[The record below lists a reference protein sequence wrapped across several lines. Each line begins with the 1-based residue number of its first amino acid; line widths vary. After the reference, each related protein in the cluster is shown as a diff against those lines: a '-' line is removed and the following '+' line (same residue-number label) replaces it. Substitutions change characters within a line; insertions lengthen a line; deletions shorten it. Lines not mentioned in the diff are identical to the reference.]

1 MPNLIQIKRSLN
13 TANPTSLAN
22 GEFAY
27 TANGDVLFI
36 GSNGATVA
44 IGGRRTPGVLTA
56 NQALVANATGF
67 INTIQ
72 AANAVITSL
81 SANGSYGTAGQ
92 VLVSNGTAIF
102 WGTGT
107 TGANTQVQFNDSGVA
122 NGSAGFTFDK
132 STNTLAVANT
142 LTVVNVLGTTVN
154 AASHTVGSNFIANS
168 TAIVGTGFANITT
181 SVNSALLTVGTSFIA
196 NTTGAYHTGVVNAA
210 SHTVGSN
217 FIANSTAIVGTGFA
231 NITTSVN
238 SALFTV
244 GTTFT
249 ANSTLVNAAAINV
262 TGQVNTATFFAS
274 TTANVGANVQA
285 NTTAFLIS
293 SNSTVNTIVTATS
306 FTQANTTAT
315 PFVANAT
322 GLYHTGVVNAAS
334 HTVGTTFTANATLV
348 NAAAI
353 NITGQT
359 NTTTFFA
366 TTSANVGTNVQ
377 ANTTAFFVAANS
389 TVNTTITATSI
400 TQRSTSSTP
409 LTANEIGIYHTGT
422 VNAATLSV
430 GTNFVAN
437 TTRVVIGTGVGL
449 QANGGIGTANQV
461 LRSNGTSV
469 FWDDDLGDIQSVTA
483 GAGLTGGG
491 TTGALTLD
499 VGAANGITVAADTV
513 GVLGGST
520 LTVNS
525 TGVHVNS
532 SLSIQDLTLS
542 GNLVVSGTLTTLET
556 NNLIVEDPLIA
567 LAKDQANTG
576 TFSDAFDIGFFGS
589 YGNTN
594 TKVYTGLFRDQ
605 SDSGIYKLF
614 SGQIPDPTTTVDTA
628 NVNFSLATLQSFLRS
643 SALLSNSTVTNITAN
658 STVSVAIT
666 ANTLTAGSLSL
677 TTPLA
682 ATSGGTGFNTYT
694 SGDIIVANTGNALS
708 KLSLGTDG
716 FVLQSNGTALVY
728 NTLDG
733 GTF

>member
-44 IGGRRTPGVLTA
+44 IGGKRVPGVLTA

-67 INTIQ
+67 LNEVKTVNATIS
-72 AANAVITSL
+72 SL

-92 VLVSNGTAIF
+92 VLVSNGTTIY

-107 TGANTQVQFNDSGVA
+107 SGTNTQVQFNDSGVA

-196 NTTGAYHTGVVNAA
+196 NTTGAYHTGTMNAA

-238 SALFTV
+238 SAAHTV
-244 GTTFT
+244 GT
-249 ANSTLVNAAAINV
+249 
-262 TGQVNTATFFAS
+262 
-274 TTANVGANVQA
+274 
-285 NTTAFLIS
+285 
-293 SNSTVNTIVTATS
+293 S
-306 FTQANTTAT
+306 FI
-315 PFVANAT
+315 ANAT
-322 GLYHTGVVNAAS
+322 GVYHTGTVNAAS
-334 HTVGTTFTANATLV
+334 HTVGALFTANSTLV

-359 NTTTFFA
+359 NTATFFA

-389 TVNTTITATSI
+389 TVNTIITATSI

-422 VNAATLSV
+422 INAAAHTV
-430 GTNFVAN
+430 GSNFSAN

-461 LRSNGTSV
+461 LRSDGTSV
-469 FWDDDLGDIQSVTA
+469 YWADDLGDIQSVTA
-483 GAGLTGGG
+483 GNGLTGGG
-491 TTGALTLD
+491 TTGALTID
-499 VGAANGITVAADTV
+499 VVAANGITAAADSIYAVGGPTMTV
-513 GVLGGST
+513 NATGIH
-520 LTVNS
+520 VNS
-525 TGVHVNS
+525 T
-532 SLSIQDLTLS
+532 LSIQDLTLS

-556 NNLIVEDPLIA
+556 SNLIVEDPLIA

-589 YGNTN
+589 YGNT
-594 TKVYTGLFRDQ
+594 TQRVYTGLFRDQ

-614 SGQIPDPTTTVDTA
+614 SGQIPDPTTTIDTA
-628 NVNFSLATLQSFLRS
+628 NVNFSLATLQTFLRS

-666 ANTLTAGSLSL
+666 ANSISAGSLTL

-716 FVLQSNGTALVY
+716 HVLQSNGTALVY